1 MKYEIFK
8 WSQKVGQQ
16 VSALRQNGIEPKGV
30 LRLQYKIADR
40 LVYSKLRATFGGK
53 LKFFIS
59 GSAPLSAE
67 IAAFFPCF
75 KHSHF
80 EGYGLTESSA
90 ASFINLPSKFKFGT
104 VGFPLRYVEYKL
116 AEADDEILISG
127 RGIMRGY
134 YNLPDVN
141 ADTLQTDSNGKVW
154 LHTGDIG
161 RKDKDGFLK
170 IVDRKKDL
178 IKTSGGKYVAPQK
191 IEGKIK
197 AMCTYVASALVHGNA
212 RNYCSMLITLDEEN
226 IKKWSEEAGLE
237 NLSYE
242 EFDTTSKCERDAPK
256 LCRPTQLGLDSYETI
271 KKIRDPQAR
280 LHTRS
285 R

>member
-1 MKYEIFK
+1 M
-8 WSQKVGQQ
+8 
-16 VSALRQNGIEPKGV
+16 
-30 LRLQYKIADR
+30 RLQYKIADR

-67 IAAFFPCF
+67 IAAFF
-75 KHSHF
+75 HASNILIL

-104 VGFPLRYVEYKL
+104 VGFPLPGVEYKL

-242 EFDTTSKCERDAPK
+242 E
-256 LCRPTQLGLDSYETI
+256 LTQHPSVKEMIQSYVDQLNLGLDSYETI
-271 KKIRDPQAR
+271 KKFVILKQDFTQEAGEIT
-280 LHTRS
+280 LV
-285 R
+285 

>member
-1 MKYEIFK
+1 MEANSSF
-8 WSQKVGQQ
+8 S
-16 VSALRQNGIEPKGV
+16 SP
-30 LRLQYKIADR
+30 
-40 LVYSKLRATFGGK
+40 
-53 LKFFIS
+53 

-67 IAAFFPCF
+67 IAAFF
-75 KHSHF
+75 HASNILIL

-104 VGFPLRYVEYKL
+104 VGFPLPGVEYKL

-170 IVDRKKDL
+170 LMKKDL
-178 IKTSGGKYVAPQK
+178 IKTWWK
-191 IEGKIK
+191 ICCYKEGSKIK
-197 AMCTYVASALVHGNA
+197 TMCTYVASVLVPQM
-212 RNYCSMLITLDEEN
+212 YDFCSMLIT
-226 IKKWSEEAGLE
+226 
-237 NLSYE
+237 
-242 EFDTTSKCERDAPK
+242 
-256 LCRPTQLGLDSYETI
+256 
-271 KKIRDPQAR
+271 
-280 LHTRS
+280 
-285 R
+285 